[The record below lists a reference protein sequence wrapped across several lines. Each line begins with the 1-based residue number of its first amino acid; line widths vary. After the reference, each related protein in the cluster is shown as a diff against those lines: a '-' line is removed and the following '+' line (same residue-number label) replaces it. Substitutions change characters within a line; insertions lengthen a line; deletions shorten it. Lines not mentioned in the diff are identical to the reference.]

1 MAVSRAGLIEEHNPS
16 HLVRPFL
23 SKDYRMHCGIHIHV
37 SAPRREEF
45 FSSWK
50 QNRFNRGT

>member
-23 SKDYRMHCGIHIHV
+23 SKYYRMHCGIHIHLL
-37 SAPRREEF
+37 ACRKEEYL
-45 FSSWK
+45 
-50 QNRFNRGT
+50 QLP